1 MTETCGNCRHWKRKP
16 PDPNDLTSR
25 NGECREGPPSMTI
38 LPASNGGKAMLV
50 GYLTLPANFEAC
62 DRFAERV
69 LVAEK

>member
-1 MTETCGNCRHWKRKP
+1 MTQTCGQCKHWKRTH
-16 PDPNDLTSR
+16 DPNDLR
-25 NGECREGPPSMTI
+25 AENGECREGPPSMTI

-50 GYLTLPANFEAC
+50 GYLTLPAKFEAC